1 MLVKPANSTTPG
13 GLLTDQ
19 TPTGQVSPRS
29 WPSTPSAAES
39 PRPVLVRQPGSE
51 RGPAHHALP
60 RPACG
65 RCRRVCPRVHMR
77 VQQPAT
83 ETTFAQRGRRPRSV
97 LVDGPGAPPITRRWA
112 STADGPRPA
121 GAAAEFRTWAC
132 PPFDPRPALRAI
144 GARVPSCPRVGAAA
158 SCRGGPCSHPTLKPA
173 RGSWPARV
181 DATQHV
187 LVERAGRAA
196 DHTVLAQHGGWPR
209 PLLVWRPGS
218 ERGPAHH
225 AAQDQPCGRSGRRL
239 SGARGVERS
248 GASARLRSRG
258 LVPAR

>member
-1 MLVKPANSTTPG
+1 MLIKHLPVG
-13 GLLTDQ
+13 YHQDH
-19 TPTGQVSPRS
+19 GQVHLARRTALGPCWCNSRAQSVDLPTMHSQDQHAGGAGECALGPTCGCSSMQQRRR
-29 WPSTPSAAES
+29 WPSTAD
-39 PRPVLVRQPGSE
+39 G
-51 RGPAHHALP
+51 
-60 RPACG
+60 
-65 RCRRVCPRVHMR
+65 
-77 VQQPAT
+77 
-83 ETTFAQRGRRPRSV
+83 PRSV
-97 LVDGPGAPPITRRWA
+97 LVDGPGAPPFTRRRA